1 MREQRR
7 FRISDDGIIILFTSV
22 LYLGVGVW
30 LAGQDIV
37 LPDATSRVAD
47 GYFAVFS
54 RDPHLT
60 ASDFLRGP
68 LPSLATIPLLLFA
81 PVVPVLAAKSF
92 AGVLASVFCGVLAM
106 VLARRL
112 LVLFGMGGGAA
123 LVLTGILAVQ
133 PLILLPAAVGASEPM
148 LLAVAL
154 YATLSLTRWLRKDD
168 PWHLVH
174 VGSGLGLAYL
184 VRHEAAAAVA
194 ATVVLVLVVSWWRS
208 RGGRRTGSLF
218 LLDCSLAGGPFVAAF
233 ALWALASR
241 MVTGSW
247 FTAGA
252 SWNGEAAQVAEA
264 RVSVGEVTGG
274 SLDGALTYLSAQ
286 LLAVAP
292 LAILFIAVAMVIATW
307 RRDAG
312 VLGPAAVLGGIL
324 AIEEWAFLSGWSFG
338 WLRFQLMAVSWGVL
352 MAGYVLGALRD
363 GAGRLVFRR
372 VTAWVVLIATLV
384 PLPVAWW
391 AVTDPHLAR
400 EEQQVVEVARSGQHA
415 TQVQAAA
422 YLDSLDLPEGSVIT
436 DTTYSFPIVLA
447 SRRPRQFVI
456 TPDRDFREKLDDP
469 VAGRVRYALV
479 TDPQRSPADAVAAR
493 FPGIHENG
501 AGVASLERQWIDG
514 RGVAWRLYA
523 FSTTP

>member
-1 MREQRR
+1 MKDQGRS
-7 FRISDDGIIILFTSV
+7 RISEDGIIILFTAV
-22 LYLGVGVW
+22 LYLGAGIW

-37 LPDATSRVAD
+37 YPDAMSRVAD

-68 LPSLATIPLLLFA
+68 LPSLAAIPLLLLA

-92 AGVLASVFCGVLAM
+92 AGVVVSAFCGVLAM

-123 LVLTGILAVQ
+123 LVLTGILAVH
-133 PLILLPAAVGASEPM
+133 PLILLPAASGASEAM

-154 YATLSLTRWLRKDD
+154 YATLNLTRWLREDD
-168 PWHLVH
+168 PWCLVH
-174 VGSGLGLAYL
+174 VGTGLGLAYL

-208 RGGRRTGSLF
+208 RGRKRAGSLF

-241 MVTGSW
+241 MATGSW
-247 FTAGA
+247 FAAGA
-252 SWNGEAAQVAEA
+252 SWHGDTPQVAEP
-264 RVSVGEVTGG
+264 RVAVDEVTGG

-292 LAILFIAVAMVIATW
+292 LAILFIAVALVIATW

-324 AIEEWAFLSGWSFG
+324 ALEEWAFLSGWSVG
-338 WLRFQLMAVSWGVL
+338 WLRLQLMAVPWGML
-352 MAGYVLGALRD
+352 MAGYVLGALRA
-363 GAGRLVFRR
+363 GVGRLAFRR
-372 VTAWVVLIATLV
+372 ATAWVVLIATLV
-384 PLPVAWW
+384 PLPVVWW
-391 AVTDPHLAR
+391 ATTEPRLAR
-400 EEQQVVEVARSGQHA
+400 EEQQAVEVARSGQYA
-415 TQVQAAA
+415 TQAQVAA

-436 DTTYSFPIVLA
+436 DTTYSFPVVLA

-469 VAGRVRYALV
+469 AAGRVRYALV
-479 TDPQRSPADAVAAR
+479 TDPQRSPADAIAAR

-501 AGVASLERQWIDG
+501 AGVANLERQWVDG
-514 RGVAWRLYA
+514 RGAAWRLYA
-523 FSTTP
+523 FATP